1 MCLTGIML
9 DLKETC
15 ETVLLE
21 DLSSEVASHI
31 AHHTE
36 EYVFLASVVILSE
49 GSQFSSNIL
58 TKQIV
63 LVSVF
68 VTFML
73 FVVTFSIQ
81 DIIQVISRSSCS
93 TLFVLKYAS
102 HFEIFFS
109 FLAL

>member
-1 MCLTGIML
+1 MIRMHLTREKEMTCMCLTGIML

-63 LVSVF
+63 LI
-68 VTFML
+68 TC
-73 FVVTFSIQ
+73 FSICHFHA
-81 DIIQVISRSSCS
+81 VRSDLFHTRCCS
-93 TLFVLKYAS
+93 GN
-102 HFEIFFS
+102 
-109 FLAL
+109 